1 MTRRHIPVLVGVGT
15 ATRREEDY
23 TKALEPLD
31 LMIEAVRAA
40 GGDCGKP
47 ELLREIGRIAVPRG
61 RWRYR
66 NPSGAIAAAI
76 GAGGAETVLS
86 TVGVLQ
92 QSLIARACEDIADG
106 RIGSAIVAGADAGF
120 RILRAKI
127 AGQFAG
133 ERQQDT
139 DPDVLLEPAEE
150 LRHEAEVQAG
160 LRMAVGLY
168 ALADSARRTAQ
179 GHDIRAHRDRL
190 GAMYARFSAIA
201 ADNRDA
207 WVRDQKTPRDICEAG
222 PRNPMQAFPYT
233 RSHCSTWNV
242 DQAAALLLC
251 SEDKADALGIA
262 RSRRVYPVASAE
274 ANHMTALSARKDPGR
289 CIGAEMTAEALF
301 HEAQIAP
308 EEIDLF
314 EMYSCFP
321 VAVDCFAEAARVPKG
336 RDLTITGGMPF
347 AGGPY
352 NNYFFQATA
361 KAAELLRAGAG
372 KTALLS
378 CVSGIMTK
386 QAFALWSVEP
396 PARGFARLDVTA
408 DVAARSEQ
416 VEVAVD
422 FAGEGK
428 VVGSTVVHGRG
439 RDPVAV
445 LLIDTSPA
453 QRALITCEQPEVIRT
468 LETEEWAGRT
478 VKAARGR
485 LLA

>member
-1 MTRRHIPVLVGVGT
+1 MTGRRVPVLVGVGI

-31 LMIEAVRAA
+31 LMIEATRAA
-40 GGDCGKP
+40 GADCGKP
-47 ELLREIGRIAVPRG
+47 ELLREVGRIAVPRG

-106 RIGSAIVAGADAGF
+106 RIDSAIVAGADAGF

-127 AGQFAG
+127 AGKFAV
-133 ERQQDT
+133 ERAQED
-139 DPDVLLEPAEE
+139 DPDILLEPAEE
-150 LRHEAEVQAG
+150 LRHEAEVAAG
-160 LRMAVGLY
+160 MQMPVGLY
-168 ALADSARRTAQ
+168 ALADSARRAALRR
-179 GHDIRAHRDRL
+179 GIEAHREHL
-190 GAMYARFSAIA
+190 GEMYARFSAIA
-201 ADNRDA
+201 ANNPDA
-207 WVRDQKTPRDICEAG
+207 WIRDQKSPREISEPG

-233 RSHCSTWNV
+233 RLHCSTWNV

-251 SEDKADALGIA
+251 SEDRADALGIEPA
-262 RSRRVYPVASAE
+262 RRVYPVVSVE
-274 ANHMTALSARKDPGR
+274 SNHMVALSARKDPGR
-289 CIGAEMTAEALF
+289 CIGAEVAAEALF
-301 HEAQIAP
+301 RESGISP
-308 EEIDLF
+308 EQIDLF
-314 EMYSCFP
+314 ELYSCFP
-321 VAVDCFAEAARVPKG
+321 VAVECFAEAARVPKG

-361 KAAELLRAGAG
+361 KAAELLRAGGG
-372 KTALLS
+372 KTTLLS

-386 QAFALWSVEP
+386 QAFALWSAEP
-396 PARGFARLDVTA
+396 PTRGFARLDVTA

-416 VEVAVD
+416 VEVAID

-428 VVGSTVVHGRG
+428 VVGSTVVHARG
-439 RDPVAV
+439 LDPVAV
-445 LLIDTSPA
+445 LLIDTLPGR
-453 QRALITCEQPEVIRT
+453 RALIKCEQPEVIRS
-468 LETEEWAGRT
+468 LETDEWAGRT
-478 VKAARGR
+478 VKAAGG
-485 LLA
+485 LLVA